1 MRNTPVGMAGGF
13 AELRAQL
20 LSRTGVPGPA
30 RRKALARLTDGW
42 LGELAQDA
50 GVNVGGVALVAVGG
64 YGRGELSPFSDLD
77 LVLLHSTETPA
88 SYAGMLAERLWY
100 PIWDSKIRLDHS
112 VRSVGGARQI
122 ARTDLPAMLGM
133 LDLRHIAGDP
143 DLATTLHRR
152 VLADWR
158 SDAKNRLADLRASC
172 AERAERSGQLAF
184 ATTPDLKESRGGLR
198 DLVVMRAVAASW
210 VADCPHQGLE
220 EARSALLDVR
230 DVVQT
235 VANRA
240 TDRLQVQDQDAVAAL
255 MGLDDRDALLKHV
268 AGIARTVDHASD
280 LTWHRVD
287 RTLSRPQGA
296 ITDLG
301 GRLTRRIERTPL
313 ADGIVEQEGEAV
325 LARAV
330 NPATDP
336 TLVVR
341 AAAAAAQAGLPVS
354 PATVLR
360 LARTCPPLP
369 DPWPPVA
376 LDAFLSLLGAG
387 EPMIAAWE
395 DLDQAGLISTLL
407 PGWERLRS
415 LPQRDPIHLYTVDRH
430 LMQTAVNASGLVR
443 RVSRP
448 DLLLLAA
455 ILHDIGKGPR
465 EDERD
470 HADHA
475 VIGADL
481 CVPWLRRM
489 GLPAADVTVVATL
502 IRHHL
507 LLGDSAARRD
517 PDDPATVEAIVEAV
531 GDVETLELLAAL
543 TESDAR
549 AAGPAAWSTWRA
561 GQIRHL
567 VARVR
572 RVLAGE
578 RPAEPPAMT
587 SVENELVAAGGV
599 GIVIEQVPA
608 ALRITICAPDRPG
621 LLAASAAVLTMHRL
635 TVRSA
640 AIRTVDTTALQTW
653 IAAPQFGDAP
663 AAATLR
669 ADLVR
674 ALDGSLDVAARLARR
689 TAPPRRGP
697 TVPPE
702 VRVIGD
708 ASASATVFEVRAH
721 DLPGL
726 LYRVS
731 SVLTTAGVS
740 VVGARVDTLG
750 ADAVDVFYVQT
761 PDGAPLSAA
770 RAREIAT
777 QIDQALA

>member
-1 MRNTPVGMAGGF
+1 MAGGF
-13 AELRAQL
+13 AQVRAQL

-158 SDAKNRLADLRASC
+158 SDAKNRLADLRESC
-172 AERAERSGQLAF
+172 RERADRSGQLAF

-235 VANRA
+235 VAGRA
-240 TDRLQVQDQDAVAAL
+240 TDRLQVQDQDAVATAL
-255 MGLDDRDALLKHV
+255 GLDDRDALLKHV

-287 RTLSRPQGA
+287 RALSRPQGT

-301 GRLTRRIERTPL
+301 GRLSRRIERTPL

-330 NPATDP
+330 NPAADP
-336 TLVVR
+336 TLVLR

-430 LMQTAVNASGLVR
+430 LMQTAVNAAGLVR

-475 VIGADL
+475 VVGADM
-481 CVPWLRRM
+481 CGPWLRRM
-489 GLPAADVTVVATL
+489 GVPAADITIIETL

-507 LLGDSAARRD
+507 LLGDSGARRD
-517 PDDPATVEAIVEAV
+517 PDDPATIAAVVEAV
-531 GDVETLELLAAL
+531 GDVETLDLLAAL

-549 AAGPAAWSTWRA
+549 AAGPTAWTSWRA

-567 VARVR
+567 VNRVR
-572 RVLAGE
+572 RALAGE
-578 RPAEPPAMT
+578 RPAQPPAMT
-587 SVENELVAAGGV
+587 QVELELIEAGGV
-599 GIVIEQVPA
+599 GIVIEQIPA

-640 AIRTVDTTALQTW
+640 AIRTVDGTALQTW

-697 TVPPE
+697 AVPPE
-702 VRVIGD
+702 VRVIDG
-708 ASASATVFEVRAH
+708 ASAAATVFEVRAH

-726 LYRVS
+726 LYKVA
-731 SVLTTAGVS
+731 SVLTTAGLDVVS
-740 VVGARVDTLG
+740 ARVDTLG

-761 PDGAPLSAA
+761 PQGAPLSAA
-770 RAREIAT
+770 RAREVAGL
-777 QIDQALA
+777 IDQALA

>member
-1 MRNTPVGMAGGF
+1 MPNSPVGMAGGF

-20 LSRTGVPGPA
+20 LSRTGLPGPA
-30 RRKALARLTDGW
+30 RRRALARLTDGW
-42 LGELAQDA
+42 LSELAQEA

-112 VRSVGGARQI
+112 VRSVGGARQVG
-122 ARTDLPAMLGM
+122 RTDLPAMLGM

-143 DLATTLHRR
+143 ELAVTLHRR

-158 SDAKNRLADLRASC
+158 ADAKSRLEALRVSCQERAS
-172 AERAERSGQLAF
+172 RSGEMAF

-235 VANRA
+235 LAGRS
-240 TDRLQVQDQDAVAAL
+240 TDRLQVQDQDAVAQTL
-255 MGLDDRDALLKHV
+255 GLDDRDVLLRHV

-287 RTLSRPQGA
+287 RALSRPQGT

-301 GRLTRRIERTPL
+301 GRLVRRTDRTPL
-313 ADGIVEQEGEAV
+313 ADGVVEQEGEAV

-330 NPATDP
+330 NSATDA
-336 TLVVR
+336 TLVIR

-360 LARTCPPLP
+360 LAKTCPPLP
-369 DPWPPVA
+369 DPWPAAA
-376 LDAFLSLLGAG
+376 LDAFLALLGAG
-387 EPMIAAWE
+387 APMIAAWE

-415 LPQRDPIHLYTVDRH
+415 MPQRDPIHLYTVDRH
-430 LMQTAVNASGLVR
+430 LMETAVVAAGLVR

-455 ILHDIGKGPR
+455 ILHDIGKG
-465 EDERD
+465 
-470 HADHA
+470 H
-475 VIGADL
+475 GADYPDHS
-481 CVPWLRRM
+481 VAGAEISVRWLTRM
-489 GLPAADVTVVATL
+489 GVAKPDIELISTL

-507 LLGDSAARRD
+507 LIAESASRRD
-517 PDDPATVEAIVEAV
+517 PDDPTTISMIVAAV
-531 GDVETLELLAAL
+531 GDVTTLDLLSAL
-543 TESDAR
+543 TEADAR
-549 AAGPAAWSTWRA
+549 SAGPAAWTTWRA
-561 GQIRHL
+561 GQINHL
-567 VARVR
+567 VSRVR
-572 RVLAGE
+572 RALAGE
-578 RPAEPPAMT
+578 PPAQPPAIT
-587 SVENELVAAGGV
+587 EVERQLIANGGV
-599 GIVIEQVPA
+599 GIVIEQIPG
-608 ALRITICAPDRPG
+608 ALRVTIAAPDRPG

-635 TVRSA
+635 TVRTA
-640 AIRTVDTTALQTW
+640 AVRTIDGTGLQNWTV
-653 IAAPQFGDAP
+653 APQFGDAP

-669 ADLVR
+669 ADLIR

-689 TAPPRRGP
+689 SAPNRRGP
-697 TVPPE
+697 AAPPE
-702 VRVIGD
+702 VLVIDG
-708 ASASATVFEVRAH
+708 ASESSSVLEVRAH
-721 DLPGL
+721 DLPGM
-726 LYRVS
+726 LYTVS
-731 SVLTTAGVS
+731 SALTTLDVS
-740 VVGARVDTLG
+740 VVSARVHTLG
-750 ADAVDVFYVQT
+750 ADAVDVFYVQAA
-761 PDGAPLSAA
+761 DGSPLSPA
-770 RAREIAT
+770 RAREVAAAVA
-777 QIDQALA
+777 QALV

>member
-1 MRNTPVGMAGGF
+1 MPNSPVGMAGGF

-20 LSRTGVPGPA
+20 LSRTGVAGPA
-30 RRKALARLTDGW
+30 RRRALARLTDGW
-42 LGELAQDA
+42 LGELAQEA

-143 DLATTLHRR
+143 ELAVTLHRR

-158 SDAKNRLADLRASC
+158 ADAKNRLTALRDSC
-172 AERAERSGQLAF
+172 LERAKRSGELAF

-235 VANRA
+235 MANRS
-240 TDRLQVQDQDAVAAL
+240 TDRLQVQDQDVVAAAL
-255 MGLDDRDALLKHV
+255 GLDDRDVLLRHV

-287 RTLSRPQGA
+287 RALSRPTGA
-296 ITDLG
+296 ITDVG
-301 GRLTRRIERTPL
+301 GRLVRRTDRTPL
-313 ADGIVEQEGEAV
+313 ADGIVEQEGEAM

-336 TLVVR
+336 TLIIR

-369 DPWPPVA
+369 DPWPAPA
-376 LDAFLSLLGAG
+376 LDAFLALLGAG
-387 EPMIAAWE
+387 QPMIAAWE
-395 DLDQAGLISTLL
+395 DLDQAGLIADLL

-415 LPQRDPIHLYTVDRH
+415 MPQRDPIHLFTVDRH
-430 LMQTAVNASGLVR
+430 LMETAVVASTLVR
-443 RVSRP
+443 KVARP
-448 DLLLLAA
+448 DLLLLTA
-455 ILHDIGKGPR
+455 ILHDVGKGHLADYPN
-465 EDERD
+465 
-470 HADHA
+470 HATA
-475 VIGADL
+475 GADL
-481 CVPWLRRM
+481 CRPILARM
-489 GLPAADVTVVATL
+489 GVAAADVEVISGL
-502 IRHHL
+502 ILHHL
-507 LLGDSAARRD
+507 LLAEVASKRD
-517 PDDPATVEAIVEAV
+517 PDDPATVAVIADAV
-531 GDVETLELLAAL
+531 GDVATLDLLWAL
-543 TESDAR
+543 TEADAR
-549 AAGPAAWSTWRA
+549 AAGPAAWTTWRA
-561 GQIRHL
+561 GQINHL
-567 VARVR
+567 AAKVR
-572 RVLAGE
+572 RALAGE
-578 RPAEPPAMT
+578 QPAQPPAIT
-587 SVENELVAAGGV
+587 EVERELIDKGGV
-599 GIVIEQVPA
+599 GIVIEQIPGS
-608 ALRITICAPDRPG
+608 LRVTIAAPDRPG

-635 TVRSA
+635 TVRTA
-640 AIRTVDTTALQTW
+640 AVRTIGDTGLQAWTV
-653 IAAPQFGDAP
+653 APQFGDAP

-669 ADLVR
+669 ADLIR

-689 TAPPRRGP
+689 STPSRREPAAPPQVLVADGASDSSS
-697 TVPPE
+697 
-702 VRVIGD
+702 VI
-708 ASASATVFEVRAH
+708 EVRAH
-721 DLPGL
+721 DTPGL
-726 LYRVS
+726 LYSVS
-731 SVLTTAGVS
+731 SALTTLGVS
-740 VVGARVDTLG
+740 VVSARVHTLG
-750 ADAVDVFYVQT
+750 ADAVDVFYLRAA
-761 PDGAPLSAA
+761 DGSPLSPA
-770 RAREIAT
+770 RAREIASGVA
-777 QIDQALA
+777 QALA

>member
-1 MRNTPVGMAGGF
+1 MPNSPVGMAGGF

-30 RRKALARLTDGW
+30 RRRALARLTDGW

-122 ARTDLPAMLGM
+122 ARTDLPSMLGM

-143 DLATTLHRR
+143 ELAVTLHRR

-158 SDAKNRLADLRASC
+158 ADAKNRLAALRDSC
-172 AERAERSGQLAF
+172 QERAARSGELAF

-235 VANRA
+235 LAGRS
-240 TDRLQVQDQDAVAAL
+240 TDRLQVQDQDAVAEL
-255 MGLDDRDALLKHV
+255 MGLDDRDVLLRHV

-287 RTLSRPQGA
+287 RALSRPQGA
-296 ITDLG
+296 MTDLG
-301 GRLTRRIERTPL
+301 GRLVRRIERTPL

-330 NPATDP
+330 NPATDA
-336 TLVVR
+336 TLVIR

-360 LARTCPPLP
+360 LAKTCPPLP
-369 DPWPPVA
+369 EPWPPVA
-376 LDAFLSLLGAG
+376 LDAFLALIGSG
-387 EPMIAAWE
+387 EPMLAAWE

-415 LPQRDPIHLYTVDRH
+415 MPQRDPIHRYTVDRH
-430 LMQTAVNASGLVR
+430 LMETAVIAAGLVR

-455 ILHDIGKGPR
+455 ILHDIGKG
-465 EDERD
+465 
-470 HADHA
+470 H
-475 VIGADL
+475 GADYPDHSVAGAEL
-481 CVPWLRRM
+481 SRAWLSRM
-489 GLPAADVTVVATL
+489 GVAPTDIELVSIL

-507 LLGDSAARRD
+507 LLSEAATRRD
-517 PDDPATVEAIVEAV
+517 PDDPATVAAIVEAV
-531 GDVETLELLAAL
+531 GDVSTLDLLWSL
-543 TESDAR
+543 TEADAR
-549 AAGPAAWSTWRA
+549 AAGPASWTTWRA
-561 GQIRHL
+561 GQIGQL
-567 VARVR
+567 ASRVR
-572 RVLAGE
+572 RALAGE
-578 RPAEPPAMT
+578 QPAEPPAIT
-587 SVENELVAAGGV
+587 EVERELIATGGV
-599 GIVIEQVPA
+599 GIVIEQVPGS
-608 ALRITICAPDRPG
+608 LRVTIAAPDRPG
-621 LLAASAAVLTMHRL
+621 LLAAAAAVVTMHRL
-635 TVRSA
+635 TVRTA
-640 AIRTVDTTALQTW
+640 AVRTIDGTGLQTW
-653 IAAPQFGDAP
+653 VVAPQFGDAP

-669 ADLVR
+669 ADLIR
-674 ALDGSLDVAARLARR
+674 ALDGTLDVAARLARR
-689 TAPPRRGP
+689 SPPARRGP
-697 TVPPE
+697 AAPPE
-702 VRVIGD
+702 VRVIDG
-708 ASASATVFEVRAH
+708 ASNSSTVIEVRAH
-721 DLPGL
+721 DMPGL
-726 LYRVS
+726 LYAVA
-731 SVLTTAGVS
+731 SVLTTLGVS
-740 VVGARVDTLG
+740 VTSARVHTLG
-750 ADAVDVFYVQT
+750 ADAVDVFYMQAA
-761 PDGAPLSAA
+761 DGTPLSPAT
-770 RAREIAT
+770 AREIAGKVT
-777 QIDQALA
+777 AALA